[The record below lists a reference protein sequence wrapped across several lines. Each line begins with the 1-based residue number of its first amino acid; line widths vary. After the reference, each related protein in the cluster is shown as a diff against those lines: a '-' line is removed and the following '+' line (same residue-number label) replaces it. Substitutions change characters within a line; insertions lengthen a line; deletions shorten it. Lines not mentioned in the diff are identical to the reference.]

1 MLGKD
6 IREFQ
11 TTGSGENMK
20 AGETEMDDWLVN
32 KLQSGKTW
40 EGPINCS
47 RKTGD
52 FVALNSRVIPVS
64 NNSNRFEYFLFAG
77 INKTSYQEK
86 HYLSRVTVLRIREL
100 LKIKEI

>member
-1 MLGKD
+1 
-6 IREFQ
+6 
-11 TTGSGENMK
+11 MK
-20 AGETEMDDWLVN
+20 AGGETEMDDWLVN

-64 NNSNRFEYFLFAG
+64 NNSNRSDFLFFSLTAMTFSL
-77 INKTSYQEK
+77 NKK
-86 HYLSRVTVLRIREL
+86 LLSCICILTIIFHISWSHV
-100 LKIKEI
+100 

>member
-1 MLGKD
+1 MIGKD

-11 TTGSGENMK
+11 TTGT
-20 AGETEMDDWLVN
+20 GETIKQGEMDDWIVN

-64 NNSNRFEYFLFAG
+64 NNSNRSDFLFFSLTSMTFSL
-77 INKTSYQEK
+77 NKK
-86 HYLSRVTVLRIREL
+86 LLSCICILTIIFHISWSHV
-100 LKIKEI
+100 

>member
-1 MLGKD
+1 MIGKD

-11 TTGSGENMK
+11 TTGT
-20 AGETEMDDWLVN
+20 GETIKQGEMDDWIVN

-64 NNSNRFEYFLFAG
+64 NNSNRSEYF
-77 INKTSYQEK
+77 ICSQ
-86 HYLSRVTVLRIREL
+86 SSVLT
-100 LKIKEI
+100 